1 MKFLKFLTFS
11 QGKKLIFLALLFS
24 MCTNVT
30 QESNEEIRVISLSTT
45 HTEVIQTLGGQDTLV
60 AIDAFSEVDFPVE
73 RIDAYTVTAEELAPL
88 NPDVVILAFDFNGIV
103 EGLENQ
109 ELNYVLLPPAKNFE
123 DVYSQIE
130 TIGALVNKESEAFST
145 TRDMKIEINRILDN
159 ANFGN
164 TSVYH
169 EIGYSYGI
177 YSVNSDSLI
186 GQIYNS
192 LGVINIA
199 NNTED
204 PFGSGYPALTEEQ
217 VIESDPEYI
226 VIGHSDYLNKDLSTR
241 MGWEEINAIE
251 NSNVYFL
258 DENLANNWGTTT
270 VELVE
275 QIALTFEES
284 AQTNPY
290 SDYLLLL
297 SLLILVMIVFFTNGI
312 NTKERV

>member
-1 MKFLKFLTFS
+1 MKF
-11 QGKKLIFLALLFS
+11 KLVFLALLFS
-24 MCTNVT
+24 MCSNVT
-30 QESNEEIRVISLSTT
+30 QEASKEIRVVSLSTT
-45 HTEVIQTLGGQDTLV
+45 HTEIIQSLEAEETLIAVDS
-60 AIDAFSEVDFPVE
+60 FSEVDFPVE
-73 RIDAYTVTAEELAPL
+73 VIDAYTVTAEDLAPL

-109 ELNYVLLPPAKNFE
+109 EINYVLLPPAKNFE

-130 TIGALVNKESEAFST
+130 TIGSIVNKESEAFST
-145 TRDMKIEINRILDN
+145 TRDMKVEINRILDN
-159 ANFGN
+159 ANYGN

-192 LGVINIA
+192 LGVVNIA

-204 PFGSGYPALTEEQ
+204 PFESGYPALTEEQ
-217 VIESDPEYI
+217 VIESNPEYI

-241 MGWEEINAIE
+241 VGWEDINAIE

-275 QIALTFEES
+275 QIASTFEES

-290 SDYLLLL
+290 SDYLLLI
-297 SLLILVMIVFFTNGI
+297 SLLILVMIIFFTNRI
-312 NTKERV
+312 NTKERI

>member
-1 MKFLKFLTFS
+1 MKF
-11 QGKKLIFLALLFS
+11 KLIFLALLFS
-24 MCTNVT
+24 MCSNVT
-30 QESNEEIRVISLSTT
+30 QEASKEIRVVSLSTT
-45 HTEVIQTLGGQDTLV
+45 HTEIIQSLEAEETLIAVDS
-60 AIDAFSEVDFPVE
+60 FSEVDFPVE
-73 RIDAYTVTAEELAPL
+73 VIDAYTVTAEELAPL

-103 EGLENQ
+103 EGLKNQ
-109 ELNYVLLPPAKNFE
+109 EINYVLLPPAKNFE

-130 TIGALVNKESEAFST
+130 IIGSLVNKESEAFST

-159 ANFGN
+159 ANFGDA
-164 TSVYH
+164 SVYH

-192 LGVINIA
+192 LGVVNIA

-217 VIESDPEYI
+217 VIESNPEYI
-226 VIGHSDYLNKDLSTR
+226 IIGHSDYLNKDLSTR
-241 MGWEEINAIE
+241 VGWEDINAIK

-275 QIALTFEES
+275 QIAVTFEES

-290 SDYLLLL
+290 SDYLLLV
-297 SLLILVMIVFFTNGI
+297 SLLILVMIVFFTNRI

>member
-1 MKFLKFLTFS
+1 MKF
-11 QGKKLIFLALLFS
+11 KLVFLALLFS
-24 MCTNVT
+24 MCSNIT
-30 QESNEEIRVISLSTT
+30 QETSEEIRVVSLSTT
-45 HTEVIQTLGGQDTLV
+45 HTEIIQSLEAQETLIAVDS
-60 AIDAFSEVDFPVE
+60 FSEVDFPVE
-73 RIDAYTVTAEELAPL
+73 IIDAYTVTAEELAPL

-109 ELNYVLLPPAKNFE
+109 QINYVLLPPAKNFE

-130 TIGALVNKESEAFST
+130 TIGSLVNKESEAFST
-145 TRDMKIEINRILDN
+145 TRDMKIEIKKTLDN

-192 LGVINIA
+192 LGVVNIA
-199 NNTED
+199 NNAED

-217 VIESDPEYI
+217 VIESNPEYI

-241 MGWEEINAIE
+241 MGWEGINAIV

-284 AQTNPY
+284 TQTNPY

-297 SLLILVMIVFFTNGI
+297 SLLILVTIVFFPNRI

>member
-1 MKFLKFLTFS
+1 MKF
-11 QGKKLIFLALLFS
+11 KLIFLALLFS
-24 MCTNVT
+24 MCSNVT
-30 QESNEEIRVISLSTT
+30 QEASKEIRVVSLSTT
-45 HTEVIQTLGGQDTLV
+45 HTEIIQSLGAEETLIAVDS
-60 AIDAFSEVDFPVE
+60 FSEVDFPVE
-73 RIDAYTVTAEELAPL
+73 VIDAYTVTAEELEPL

-103 EGLENQ
+103 EGLEKQ
-109 ELNYVLLPPAKNFE
+109 EIDYVLLPPAKNFE

-130 TIGALVNKESEAFST
+130 TIGLIVNKESEAFST

-186 GQIYNS
+186 GQVYNS

-217 VIESDPEYI
+217 VIESNPEYI

-241 MGWEEINAIE
+241 IGWEDINAIE

-297 SLLILVMIVFFTNGI
+297 SLLILVMIVFFSNKI
-312 NTKERV
+312 YTKERV

>member
-1 MKFLKFLTFS
+1 MKFK
-11 QGKKLIFLALLFS
+11 IVFLALLFS
-24 MCTNVT
+24 MCSNVT
-30 QESNEEIRVISLSTT
+30 QETSQEIKVVSLSTT
-45 HTEVIQTLGGQDTLV
+45 HTEIIQSLNAQETLV
-60 AIDAFSEVDFPVE
+60 AIDSFSEVDFPVQV
-73 RIDAYTVTAEELAPL
+73 IDAYTVTAEELAPL

-109 ELNYVLLPPAKNFE
+109 ELNYVLLPPAKNIE
-123 DVYSQIE
+123 EVYLQIE
-130 TIGALVNKESEAFST
+130 TIGSLVNKESEAFST
-145 TRDMKIEINRILDN
+145 IRDMKIAINRILDN

-177 YSVNSDSLI
+177 YSVNSNSLI

-192 LGVINIA
+192 LGVTNIA

-204 PFGSGYPALTEEQ
+204 PFGSGYPSLTEEQ
-217 VIESDPEYI
+217 IIESNPEYI
-226 VIGHSDYLNKDLSTR
+226 VIGHSDYLNKDISTR
-241 MGWEEINAIE
+241 MGWEDINAIE

-270 VELVE
+270 VDLVE
-275 QIALTFEES
+275 QIALIFEES

-290 SDYLLLL
+290 SDYLLLV
-297 SLLILVMIVFFTNGI
+297 SLLILVMIVFFTNRI

>member
-1 MKFLKFLTFS
+1 MKF
-11 QGKKLIFLALLFS
+11 KLIFLALLFS
-24 MCTNVT
+24 MCSNVT
-30 QESNEEIRVISLSTT
+30 QEASKEIRVVSLSTT
-45 HTEVIQTLGGQDTLV
+45 HTEIIQSLEAQETLIAVDS
-60 AIDAFSEVDFPVE
+60 FSEVDYPVE
-73 RIDAYTVTAEELAPL
+73 VIDAYTVTAEELEPL

-109 ELNYVLLPPAKNFE
+109 EINYVLLPPAKNFE

-130 TIGALVNKESEAFST
+130 TIGSLVNKESEAFSA

-177 YSVNSDSLI
+177 YSVNSGSLI
-186 GQIYNS
+186 GKIYNS

-217 VIESDPEYI
+217 VIESNPEYI

-241 MGWEEINAIE
+241 MGWEGINAIE

-270 VELVE
+270 VELVK

-284 AQTNPY
+284 TQTNPY
-290 SDYLLLL
+290 SDYLLLI
-297 SLLILVMIVFFTNGI
+297 SLLILVMIVFFSNRI
-312 NTKERV
+312 ITKERV

>member
-1 MKFLKFLTFS
+1 MKY
-11 QGKKLIFLALLFS
+11 KLIFLALLFS

-109 ELNYVLLPPAKNFE
+109 EINYVLLPPAKNFE

>member
-1 MKFLKFLTFS
+1 MKF
-11 QGKKLIFLALLFS
+11 KLIFLALLFS

>member
-1 MKFLKFLTFS
+1 MKY
-11 QGKKLIFLALLFS
+11 KLIFLALLFS

-297 SLLILVMIVFFTNGI
+297 SLLILVMIVFFSNRI

>member
-1 MKFLKFLTFS
+1 MKF
-11 QGKKLIFLALLFS
+11 KLIFLALLFS
-24 MCTNVT
+24 MCSNVT
-30 QESNEEIRVISLSTT
+30 QEASKEIRVVSLSTT
-45 HTEVIQTLGGQDTLV
+45 HTEIIQSLEAQETLIAVDS
-60 AIDAFSEVDFPVE
+60 FSEVDFPVE
-73 RIDAYTVTAEELAPL
+73 VIDAYTVTAEELAPL

-109 ELNYVLLPPAKNFE
+109 EINYVLLPPAKNFE

-130 TIGALVNKESEAFST
+130 TIGSLVNKESEAFST

-241 MGWEEINAIE
+241 MGWEGINAIE
-251 NSNVYFL
+251 KSNVYFL

-290 SDYLLLL
+290 SDYLLLI
-297 SLLILVMIVFFTNGI
+297 SLLILVTIVFFSNRI

>member
-1 MKFLKFLTFS
+1 MNFLKFLTFS
-11 QGKKLIFLALLFS
+11 QGKKGFMKFKIIFLALLFS
-24 MCTNVT
+24 MCSNVT
-30 QESNEEIRVISLSTT
+30 QETYQEIKVVSLSTT
-45 HTEVIQTLGGQDTLV
+45 HTEIIQSLNAQETLV
-60 AIDAFSEVDFPVE
+60 AIDSFSEVDFPVQV
-73 RIDAYTVTAEELAPL
+73 IDAYTVTAEELAPL

-109 ELNYVLLPPAKNFE
+109 ELNYVLLPPAKNIE
-123 DVYSQIE
+123 EVYLQIE
-130 TIGALVNKESEAFST
+130 TIGSLVNKESEAFST
-145 TRDMKIEINRILDN
+145 IRDMKIEINRILDN

-177 YSVNSDSLI
+177 YSVNSNSLI

-192 LGVINIA
+192 LGVTNIA

-204 PFGSGYPALTEEQ
+204 PFGSGYPSLTEEQ
-217 VIESDPEYI
+217 IIESNPEYI

-241 MGWEEINAIE
+241 MGWEDINAIE

-270 VELVE
+270 VDLVK

-284 AQTNPY
+284 TQTNPY

-297 SLLILVMIVFFTNGI
+297 SFIDFGNDCIFL
-312 NTKERV
+312 K

>member
-1 MKFLKFLTFS
+1 MKF
-11 QGKKLIFLALLFS
+11 KLIFLALLFS
-24 MCTNVT
+24 MCSNVT
-30 QESNEEIRVISLSTT
+30 QEASKEIRVVSLSTT
-45 HTEVIQTLGGQDTLV
+45 HTEIIQSLEAEETLI
-60 AIDAFSEVDFPVE
+60 AIDSFSEVDFPVE
-73 RIDAYTVTAEELAPL
+73 VIDAYTVTAEELAPL

-109 ELNYVLLPPAKNFE
+109 KINYVLLPPAKNFE
-123 DVYSQIE
+123 EVYSQIE
-130 TIGALVNKESEAFST
+130 TIGSLVNKESEAFSA
-145 TRDMKIEINRILDN
+145 TRDMKIEINRIFEN
-159 ANFGN
+159 ANFGD

-192 LGVINIA
+192 LGVVNIA

-217 VIESDPEYI
+217 VIESNPEYI

-241 MGWEEINAIE
+241 MGWEDINAIE

-290 SDYLLLL
+290 SDYLLLV
-297 SLLILVMIVFFTNGI
+297 SLLILVMIVFFTNRT

>member
-1 MKFLKFLTFS
+1 MKF
-11 QGKKLIFLALLFS
+11 KLIFLALLFS
-24 MCTNVT
+24 MCSNVT
-30 QESNEEIRVISLSTT
+30 QEASKEIRVVSLSTT
-45 HTEVIQTLGGQDTLV
+45 HTEIIQSLEAEETLIAVDS
-60 AIDAFSEVDFPVE
+60 FSEVDFPVE
-73 RIDAYTVTAEELAPL
+73 VIDAYTVTAEELAPL

-109 ELNYVLLPPAKNFE
+109 EINYVLLPPAKNFE

-130 TIGALVNKESEAFST
+130 TIGSIVNRENEAFST

-159 ANFGN
+159 ANFGD

-177 YSVNSDSLI
+177 YSVNSESLI

-192 LGVINIA
+192 LGVVNIA

-217 VIESDPEYI
+217 VIESNPEYI

-241 MGWEEINAIE
+241 MGWEDINAIE

-275 QIALTFEES
+275 QIAVTFEES

-290 SDYLLLL
+290 SDYLLLV
-297 SLLILVMIVFFTNGI
+297 SLLILVMIVFFTNRI

>member
-1 MKFLKFLTFS
+1 MKFKI
-11 QGKKLIFLALLFS
+11 IFLALLFS
-24 MCTNVT
+24 MCSNVT
-30 QESNEEIRVISLSTT
+30 QETSQDIKVVSLSTT
-45 HTEVIQTLGGQDTLV
+45 HTEIIQSLNAQETLV
-60 AIDAFSEVDFPVE
+60 AIDSFSEVDFPVQV
-73 RIDAYTVTAEELAPL
+73 IDAYTVTAEELAPL

-109 ELNYVLLPPAKNFE
+109 ELNYVLLPPAKNIE
-123 DVYSQIE
+123 EVYLQIE
-130 TIGALVNKESEAFST
+130 TIGSLVNKESEAFST
-145 TRDMKIEINRILDN
+145 IRDMKIEINRILDN

-177 YSVNSDSLI
+177 YSVNSNSLI

-192 LGVINIA
+192 LGVTNIA

-204 PFGSGYPALTEEQ
+204 PFGSGYPSLTEEQ
-217 VIESDPEYI
+217 IIESNPEYI

-241 MGWEEINAIE
+241 MGWEDINAIE

-270 VELVE
+270 VDLVK

-284 AQTNPY
+284 TQNNPY
-290 SDYLLLL
+290 SDYLLLV
-297 SLLILVMIVFFTNGI
+297 SLLILVMIVFFTNRI
-312 NTKERV
+312 NSKERV

>member
-1 MKFLKFLTFS
+1 MKF
-11 QGKKLIFLALLFS
+11 KLIFLALLFS
-24 MCTNVT
+24 MCSNVT
-30 QESNEEIRVISLSTT
+30 QEASKEIRVVSLSTT
-45 HTEVIQTLGGQDTLV
+45 HTEIIQSLEAEETLIAVDS
-60 AIDAFSEVDFPVE
+60 FSEVDFPVE
-73 RIDAYTVTAEELAPL
+73 VIDAYTVTAEELAPL

-103 EGLENQ
+103 EGLKNQ
-109 ELNYVLLPPAKNFE
+109 EINYVLLPPAKNFE

-130 TIGALVNKESEAFST
+130 TIGSIVNKESEAFST
-145 TRDMKIEINRILDN
+145 TRDMKVEINRILDN
-159 ANFGN
+159 ANYGN

-192 LGVINIA
+192 LGVVNIA

-217 VIESDPEYI
+217 VIESNPEYI

-241 MGWEEINAIE
+241 VGWEDINAIE

-297 SLLILVMIVFFTNGI
+297 SLLILVMIVFFTNRI

>member
-1 MKFLKFLTFS
+1 MKFKI
-11 QGKKLIFLALLFS
+11 IFLALLFS
-24 MCTNVT
+24 MCSNVT
-30 QESNEEIRVISLSTT
+30 QETSQEIKVVSLSTT
-45 HTEVIQTLGGQDTLV
+45 HTEIIQSLNAEETLV
-60 AIDAFSEVDFPVE
+60 AIDSFSEVDFPVQV
-73 RIDAYTVTAEELAPL
+73 IDAYTVTAEELAPL

-109 ELNYVLLPPAKNFE
+109 ELNYVLLPPAKNIE
-123 DVYSQIE
+123 EVYLQIE
-130 TIGALVNKESEAFST
+130 TIGSLVNKESEAFST
-145 TRDMKIEINRILDN
+145 IRDMKIEINRILNN

-177 YSVNSDSLI
+177 YSVNSNSLI

-192 LGVINIA
+192 LGVTNIA

-204 PFGSGYPALTEEQ
+204 PFGSGYPSLTEEQ
-217 VIESDPEYI
+217 IIESNPEYI

-241 MGWEEINAIE
+241 MGWEDINAIE

-270 VELVE
+270 VDLVK

-284 AQTNPY
+284 TQTNPY
-290 SDYLLLL
+290 SDYLLLI
-297 SLLILVMIVFFTNGI
+297 SLLILVMNIFFSNRI

>member
-1 MKFLKFLTFS
+1 
-11 QGKKLIFLALLFS
+11 
-24 MCTNVT
+24 MCSNVT
-30 QESNEEIRVISLSTT
+30 QEASKEIRVVSLSTT
-45 HTEVIQTLGGQDTLV
+45 HTEIIQSLEAEETLIAVDS
-60 AIDAFSEVDFPVE
+60 FSEVDFPVE
-73 RIDAYTVTAEELAPL
+73 VIDAYTVTAEELAPL

-103 EGLENQ
+103 EGLKNQ
-109 ELNYVLLPPAKNFE
+109 EINYVLLPPAKNFE

-130 TIGALVNKESEAFST
+130 IIGSIVNKESEAFST

-159 ANFGN
+159 ANFGD

-192 LGVINIA
+192 LGVVNIA

-217 VIESDPEYI
+217 VIESNPEYI
-226 VIGHSDYLNKDLSTR
+226 IIGHSDYLNKDLSTR
-241 MGWEEINAIE
+241 VGWEDINAIK

-275 QIALTFEES
+275 QIAVTFEES

-290 SDYLLLL
+290 SDYLLLV
-297 SLLILVMIVFFTNGI
+297 SLLILVMIVFFTNRI
-312 NTKERV
+312 NTTERV

>member
-1 MKFLKFLTFS
+1 MKFKI
-11 QGKKLIFLALLFS
+11 IFLALLFS
-24 MCTNVT
+24 MCSNVT
-30 QESNEEIRVISLSTT
+30 QETSQDIKVVSLSTT
-45 HTEVIQTLGGQDTLV
+45 HTEIIQSLNAQETLV
-60 AIDAFSEVDFPVE
+60 AIDSFSEVDFPVQV
-73 RIDAYTVTAEELAPL
+73 IDAYTVTAEELAPL

-109 ELNYVLLPPAKNFE
+109 ELNYVLLPPAKNIE
-123 DVYSQIE
+123 EVYLQIE
-130 TIGALVNKESEAFST
+130 TIGSLVNKESEAFST
-145 TRDMKIEINRILDN
+145 IRDMKIEINRILDN

-177 YSVNSDSLI
+177 YSVNSNSLI

-192 LGVINIA
+192 LGVTNIA

-204 PFGSGYPALTEEQ
+204 PLGSGYPSLTEEQ
-217 VIESDPEYI
+217 IIESNPEYI

-241 MGWEEINAIE
+241 MGWEDINAIE

-270 VELVE
+270 VDLVK

-284 AQTNPY
+284 TQTNPY
-290 SDYLLLL
+290 SDYLLLI
-297 SLLILVMIVFFTNGI
+297 SLLILVMNIFFSNRI

>member
-1 MKFLKFLTFS
+1 MKF
-11 QGKKLIFLALLFS
+11 KLIFLALLFS
-24 MCTNVT
+24 MCSNVT
-30 QESNEEIRVISLSTT
+30 QEASKEIRVVSLSTT
-45 HTEVIQTLGGQDTLV
+45 HTEIIQSLEAEETLI
-60 AIDAFSEVDFPVE
+60 AIDSFSEVDFPVE
-73 RIDAYTVTAEELAPL
+73 VIDAYTVTAEELALL

-109 ELNYVLLPPAKNFE
+109 KINYVLLPPAKNFE

-130 TIGALVNKESEAFST
+130 TIGSLVNKESEAFSA
-145 TRDMKIEINRILDN
+145 TRDMKIEINRIFEN
-159 ANFGN
+159 ANFGD

-192 LGVINIA
+192 LGVVNIA

-217 VIESDPEYI
+217 VIESNPEYI

-241 MGWEEINAIE
+241 MGWEDINAIE

-290 SDYLLLL
+290 SDYLLLV
-297 SLLILVMIVFFTNGI
+297 SLLILVTIVFFTNRT

>member
-1 MKFLKFLTFS
+1 MKF
-11 QGKKLIFLALLFS
+11 KLIFLAFLFS
-24 MCTNVT
+24 MCSNVT
-30 QESNEEIRVISLSTT
+30 QEASKEIRVVSLSTT
-45 HTEVIQTLGGQDTLV
+45 HTEIIQSLEAEETLIAVDS
-60 AIDAFSEVDFPVE
+60 FSEVDFPVE
-73 RIDAYTVTAEELAPL
+73 VIDAYTVTAEDLAPL

-109 ELNYVLLPPAKNFE
+109 EINYVLLPPAKNFE

-130 TIGALVNKESEAFST
+130 TIGSLVNKESEAFST
-145 TRDMKIEINRILDN
+145 TRDMKVEINRILDN
-159 ANFGN
+159 ANYGN

-177 YSVNSDSLI
+177 YSVNSNSLI

-217 VIESDPEYI
+217 VIESNPEYI
-226 VIGHSDYLNKDLSTR
+226 VIGHSDYLNKNLSTR
-241 MGWEEINAIE
+241 LGWEDLNAIK

-270 VELVE
+270 VELEE

-284 AQTNPY
+284 AQTDPY
-290 SDYLLLL
+290 SDYLLLV
-297 SLLILVMIVFFTNGI
+297 SLLILVMIVFFSNRI

>member
-1 MKFLKFLTFS
+1 MKFKI
-11 QGKKLIFLALLFS
+11 IFLALLFS
-24 MCTNVT
+24 MCSNVT
-30 QESNEEIRVISLSTT
+30 QETSQEIKVVSLSTT
-45 HTEVIQTLGGQDTLV
+45 HTEIIQSLNAEETLV
-60 AIDAFSEVDFPVE
+60 AIDSFSEVDFPVQV
-73 RIDAYTVTAEELAPL
+73 IDAYTVTAEELAPL

-109 ELNYVLLPPAKNFE
+109 ELNYVLLPPAKNIE
-123 DVYSQIE
+123 EVYLQIE
-130 TIGALVNKESEAFST
+130 TIGSLVNKESEAFST
-145 TRDMKIEINRILDN
+145 IRDMKIEINRILDN

-177 YSVNSDSLI
+177 YSVNSNSLI

-192 LGVINIA
+192 LGVTNIA

-204 PFGSGYPALTEEQ
+204 PFGSGYPSLTEEQ
-217 VIESDPEYI
+217 IIESNPEYI

-241 MGWEEINAIE
+241 MGWEDINAIE

-270 VELVE
+270 VDLVE
-275 QIALTFEES
+275 QIALIFEES

-290 SDYLLLL
+290 SDYLLLV
-297 SLLILVMIVFFTNGI
+297 SLLILVMIVFFTNRI

>member
-1 MKFLKFLTFS
+1 MKFK
-11 QGKKLIFLALLFS
+11 IVFLALLFS
-24 MCTNVT
+24 MCSNVT
-30 QESNEEIRVISLSTT
+30 QEASKEIRVVSLSTT
-45 HTEVIQTLGGQDTLV
+45 HTEIIQSLEAEETLI
-60 AIDAFSEVDFPVE
+60 AIDSFSEVDFPVE
-73 RIDAYTVTAEELAPL
+73 VIDAYTVTAEELAPL

-109 ELNYVLLPPAKNFE
+109 KINYVLLPPAKNFE

-130 TIGALVNKESEAFST
+130 TIGSLVNKESEAFSA
-145 TRDMKIEINRILDN
+145 TRDMKIEINRIFEN
-159 ANFGN
+159 ANFGD

-192 LGVINIA
+192 LGVVNIA

-217 VIESDPEYI
+217 VIESNPEYI

-241 MGWEEINAIE
+241 MGWEDINAIE

-290 SDYLLLL
+290 SDYLLLV
-297 SLLILVMIVFFTNGI
+297 SLLILVMIVFSTNRT

>member
-1 MKFLKFLTFS
+1 
-11 QGKKLIFLALLFS
+11 
-24 MCTNVT
+24 MCSNVT
-30 QESNEEIRVISLSTT
+30 QETSQEIKVVSLSTT
-45 HTEVIQTLGGQDTLV
+45 HTEIIQSLNAQETLV
-60 AIDAFSEVDFPVE
+60 AIDSFSEVDFPVQV
-73 RIDAYTVTAEELAPL
+73 IDAYTVTAEELAPL

-109 ELNYVLLPPAKNFE
+109 ELNYVLLPPAKNIE
-123 DVYSQIE
+123 EVYLQIE
-130 TIGALVNKESEAFST
+130 TIGSLVNKESEAFST
-145 TRDMKIEINRILDN
+145 IRDMKIEINRILDN

-177 YSVNSDSLI
+177 YSVNSNSLI

-192 LGVINIA
+192 LGVTNIA

-204 PFGSGYPALTEEQ
+204 PFGSGYPSLTEEQ
-217 VIESDPEYI
+217 IIESNPEYI

-241 MGWEEINAIE
+241 MGWEDINAIE

-270 VELVE
+270 VDLVK

-284 AQTNPY
+284 TQTNPY
-290 SDYLLLL
+290 SDYLLLI
-297 SLLILVMIVFFTNGI
+297 SLLILVMNVFFSNRI

>member
-1 MKFLKFLTFS
+1 MKF
-11 QGKKLIFLALLFS
+11 KLIFLALLFS
-24 MCTNVT
+24 MCSNVT
-30 QESNEEIRVISLSTT
+30 QEASKEIRVVSLSTT
-45 HTEVIQTLGGQDTLV
+45 HTEIIQSLEAEETLIAVDS
-60 AIDAFSEVDFPVE
+60 FSEVDFPVE
-73 RIDAYTVTAEELAPL
+73 VIDAYTVTAEELAPL

-103 EGLENQ
+103 EGLKNQ
-109 ELNYVLLPPAKNFE
+109 EINYVLLPPAKNFE

-130 TIGALVNKESEAFST
+130 IIGSLVNKESEAFST

-159 ANFGN
+159 ANFGDA
-164 TSVYH
+164 SVYH

-192 LGVINIA
+192 LGVVNIA

-217 VIESDPEYI
+217 VIESNPEYI
-226 VIGHSDYLNKDLSTR
+226 IIGHSDYLNKDLSTR
-241 MGWEEINAIE
+241 VGWEDINAIK

-275 QIALTFEES
+275 QIAVTFEES

-290 SDYLLLL
+290 SDYLLLI
-297 SLLILVMIVFFTNGI
+297 SLLILVMIVFFSNRI

>member
-1 MKFLKFLTFS
+1 MKFK
-11 QGKKLIFLALLFS
+11 IVFLALLFS
-24 MCTNVT
+24 MCSNVT
-30 QESNEEIRVISLSTT
+30 QETSQEIKVVSLSTT
-45 HTEVIQTLGGQDTLV
+45 HTEIIQSLNAEETLV
-60 AIDAFSEVDFPVE
+60 AIDSFSEVDFPVQV
-73 RIDAYTVTAEELAPL
+73 IDAYTVTAEELAPL

-109 ELNYVLLPPAKNFE
+109 ELNYVLLPPAKNIE
-123 DVYSQIE
+123 EVYLQIE
-130 TIGALVNKESEAFST
+130 TIGSLVNKESEAFST
-145 TRDMKIEINRILDN
+145 IRDMKIEINRILDN

-177 YSVNSDSLI
+177 YSVNSNSLI

-192 LGVINIA
+192 LGVTNIA

-204 PFGSGYPALTEEQ
+204 PFGSGYPSLTEEQ
-217 VIESDPEYI
+217 IIESNPEYI
-226 VIGHSDYLNKDLSTR
+226 VIGHSDYLNKDISTR
-241 MGWEEINAIE
+241 MGWEDINAIE

-270 VELVE
+270 VDLVE
-275 QIALTFEES
+275 QIALIFEES

-290 SDYLLLL
+290 SDYLLLI
-297 SLLILVMIVFFTNGI
+297 SLLILVMIVFFTNRI

>member
-1 MKFLKFLTFS
+1 MKF
-11 QGKKLIFLALLFS
+11 KLIFLALLFS
-24 MCTNVT
+24 MCSNVT
-30 QESNEEIRVISLSTT
+30 QEASKEIRVVSLSTT
-45 HTEVIQTLGGQDTLV
+45 HTEIIQSLEAQETLV
-60 AIDAFSEVDFPVE
+60 AVDSFSEVDFPVE
-73 RIDAYTVTAEELAPL
+73 VIDAYTVTAEELAPL
-88 NPDVVILAFDFNGIV
+88 DPDVVILAFDFNGIV

-109 ELNYVLLPPAKNFE
+109 EINYVLLPPAKNFE

-130 TIGALVNKESEAFST
+130 TIGSIVNKESEAFST

-192 LGVINIA
+192 LGVVNIA

-217 VIESDPEYI
+217 VIESNPEYI

-241 MGWEEINAIE
+241 MGWKDINAIE

-270 VELVE
+270 VDLVE

-297 SLLILVMIVFFTNGI
+297 SLLVLVIMLFVFTRTS
-312 NTKERV
+312 TKAKI